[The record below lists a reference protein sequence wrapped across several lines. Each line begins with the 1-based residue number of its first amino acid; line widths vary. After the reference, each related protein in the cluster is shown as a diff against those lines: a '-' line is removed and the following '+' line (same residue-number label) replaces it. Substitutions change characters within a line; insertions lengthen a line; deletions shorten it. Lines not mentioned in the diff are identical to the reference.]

1 MGLYDV
7 ELPKWGM
14 TMQDGT
20 VSEWLKKPGD
30 RVEED
35 EPIAVI
41 ETEKVATELES
52 PETGVLKEILVGE
65 GETVDVGTVLAR
77 IDPDA

>member
-1 MGLYDV
+1 LYDV

-77 IDPDA
+77 IDTDA

>member
-1 MGLYDV
+1 LYDV

-41 ETEKVATELES
+41 ETEKVATELKS
-52 PETGVLKEILVGE
+52 PETGVLKEILVSE

-77 IDPDA
+77 IDTDS

>member
-1 MGLYDV
+1 LHDV

-30 RVEED
+30 EVEEG
-35 EPIAVI
+35 EPIAII
-41 ETEKVATELES
+41 ETEKVDADLEA
-52 PETGVLKEILVGE
+52 PESGVLKEILVQE
-65 GETVDVGTVLAR
+65 GETVEVGTVLAR
-77 IDPDA
+77 IDDGA